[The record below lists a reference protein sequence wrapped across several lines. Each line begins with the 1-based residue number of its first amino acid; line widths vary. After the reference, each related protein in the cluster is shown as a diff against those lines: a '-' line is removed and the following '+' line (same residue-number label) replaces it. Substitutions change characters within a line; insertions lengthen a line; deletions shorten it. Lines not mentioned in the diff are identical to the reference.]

1 MATLTTLEI
10 SKLAVSGFI
19 SWVNLSTDTLNLT
32 QLEPN
37 VFRWVFWKNSE
48 IKSVTILIKAST
60 KGLENLYFQKYKST
74 CGLYLE
80 MPFHKEVTH
89 ILWVDIKTFD
99 SVLIP
104 LAGLNNLLKNR
115 TNSNDFNF
123 FVRRG
128 EVCYIVPLDY
138 IECEGIGVRRRN
150 LLAAA

>member
-1 MATLTTLEI
+1 MAYTTVEI
-10 SKLAVSGFI
+10 SKLACNIFSQWAFKSV
-19 SWVNLSTDTLNLT
+19 DTLNLT
-32 QLEPN
+32 QLEAN

-60 KGLENLYFQKYKST
+60 KGIENLYFQKYKST
-74 CGLYLE
+74 RGLYLE
-80 MPFHKEVTH
+80 MPRCKEVTH
-89 ILWVDIKTFD
+89 VLWIDVETFD

-115 TNSNDFNF
+115 TNSDDFNF